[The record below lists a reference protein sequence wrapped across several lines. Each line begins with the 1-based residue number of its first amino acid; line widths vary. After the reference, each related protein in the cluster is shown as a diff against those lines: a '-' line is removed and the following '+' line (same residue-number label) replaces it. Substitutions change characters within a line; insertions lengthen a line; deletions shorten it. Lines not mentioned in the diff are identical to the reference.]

1 MARPLAKPPRLCVRF
16 TRASKR
22 FALNRRLTL
31 AIGALQAL
39 ISVAIGLGAL
49 AVPLAILWLFENDA
63 QTGFVVAF
71 RTASDI
77 WLLSQGAPINVAAG
91 TFLGIEVGAFAI
103 TLMPLGYSIFL
114 GWLAWRVGRAISGAA
129 EMWPAWLGAIGTFAI
144 LNFLVVRAADFKAAA
159 PDQIG
164 GLIWPVLFFSAFV
177 FVGSL
182 IGEPRPVYG
191 VAKGMLSLERRQVSE
206 FFAKTFASLP
216 WIIRVVWSPAL
227 RAGTGIVIAML
238 VVSSAAIALLFAF
251 NWIGVVTFYE
261 TVHSTFLGGF
271 AITSA
276 QIALLPNFVIF
287 AASWLTGVGFSI
299 GAGSLISPLG
309 SAAGPLPAIPALA
322 VLPQGTLD
330 FGMIAIVV
338 PLVLAFM
345 ATLAIKKHA
354 DDVRFEFATPLASAF
369 ALGLSIAFVAAVEL
383 AALAWLASGAFG
395 PGRFA
400 SNGVNPLILFAV
412 FFVEVGVVAVLA
424 SFFAAKPN
432 RADHPLLASKKK

>member
-1 MARPLAKPPRLCVRF
+1 
-16 TRASKR
+16 
-22 FALNRRLTL
+22 
-31 AIGALQAL
+31 
-39 ISVAIGLGAL
+39 VAIGLGAL
-49 AVPLAILWLFENDA
+49 AVPLAILWLFENDP
-63 QTGFVVAF
+63 QTNFLVAF
-71 RTASDI
+71 RTAADI
-77 WLLSQGAPINVAAG
+77 WLLSQGASINVAAG
-91 TFLGIEVGAFAI
+91 TFLGLEVPAFNI
-103 TLMPLGYSIFL
+103 TLMPLGFSIFL
-114 GWLAWRVGRAISGAA
+114 GWLAWRVGRTISGAT
-129 EMWPAWLGAIGTFAI
+129 EMWPAWLGAIGTFSM
-144 LNFLVVRAADFKAAA
+144 LNFLVVKAADFKAVA

-177 FVGSL
+177 LLGSL
-182 IGEPRPVYG
+182 VGEPRPVYG
-191 VAKGMLSLERRQVSE
+191 VAKGMVSTERKLVND
-206 FFAKTFASLP
+206 FFAKTFAALP
-216 WIIRVVWSPAL
+216 WVIRVVWVPAM
-227 RAGTGIVIAML
+227 RAGTGIVVALL
-238 VVSSAAIALLFAF
+238 VVAAAAIGLLFAF

-287 AASWLTGVGFSI
+287 TASWLTGVGFSI

-330 FGMIAIVV
+330 FGMIAIGV
-338 PLVLAFM
+338 PLLLAFF

-354 DDVRFEFATPLASAF
+354 DDVRFEFATPIGSAL

-383 AALAWLASGAFG
+383 ALLGWLASGAFG

-400 SNGVNPLILFAV
+400 SNGVEPLILFAV
-412 FFVEVGVVAVLA
+412 VFVEVALVAVLA

-432 RADHPLLASKKK
+432 RPDHPLLGLKRKQ

>member
-1 MARPLAKPPRLCVRF
+1 
-16 TRASKR
+16 
-22 FALNRRLTL
+22 LNRRLTL

-49 AVPLAILWLFENDA
+49 AVPLAILWLFENDP
-63 QTGFVVAF
+63 QTNFLVAF
-71 RTASDI
+71 RTAADI
-77 WLLSQGAPINVAAG
+77 WLLSQGASINVAAG
-91 TFLGIEVGAFAI
+91 KFLGLEVPAFNI
-103 TLMPLGYSIFL
+103 TLMPLGFSIFL
-114 GWLAWRVGRAISGAA
+114 AWLAWRVGRTISGAT
-129 EMWPAWLGAIGTFAI
+129 EMWPAWLGAIGTFSI
-144 LNFLVVRAADFKAAA
+144 LNFLVVKAADFKAVA

-177 FVGSL
+177 FLGSL
-182 IGEPRPVYG
+182 VGEPRPVYG
-191 VAKGMLSLERRQVSE
+191 VAKGMVSTERKLVND
-206 FFAKTFASLP
+206 FFAKTFAALP
-216 WIIRVVWSPAL
+216 WVIRVVWVPAL
-227 RAGTGIVIAML
+227 RAGTGIVVALL
-238 VVSSAAIALLFAF
+238 VVSAAAIGLLFAF

-330 FGMIAIVV
+330 FGMIAIGV
-338 PLVLAFM
+338 PLLLAFF

-354 DDVRFEFATPLASAF
+354 DDVRFEFATPIGSAL

-383 AALAWLASGAFG
+383 AVLGWLASGAFG

-400 SNGVNPLILFAV
+400 SNGVEPLILFAV
-412 FFVEVGVVAVLA
+412 VFVEVALVAVLA

-432 RADHPLLASKKK
+432 RPDHPLLGLKRKQ

>member
-1 MARPLAKPPRLCVRF
+1 M
-16 TRASKR
+16 
-22 FALNRRLTL
+22 NRRLTF

-49 AVPLAILWLFENDA
+49 AVPLAILWLFENDP
-63 QTGFVVAF
+63 QTNFLVAF
-71 RTASDI
+71 RTAADI
-77 WLLSQGAPINVAAG
+77 WLLSQGATINVAAG
-91 TFLGIEVGAFAI
+91 TFLGLEVPAFNI
-103 TLMPLGYSIFL
+103 TLMPLGFSIFL
-114 GWLAWRVGRAISGAA
+114 AWLAWRVGRTISGAT
-129 EMWPAWLGAIGTFAI
+129 EMWPAWLGAIGTFSI
-144 LNFLVVRAADFKAAA
+144 LNFLVVKAADFKAVA

-177 FVGSL
+177 FLGSL
-182 IGEPRPVYG
+182 VGEPRPVYG
-191 VAKGMLSLERRQVSE
+191 VAKGMVSTERKLIND
-206 FFAKTFASLP
+206 FFAKTFAALP
-216 WIIRVVWSPAL
+216 WVIRVVWVPAL
-227 RAGTGIVIAML
+227 RAGTGIVVALL
-238 VVSSAAIALLFAF
+238 VVSAAAIGLLFAF

-330 FGMIAIVV
+330 FGMIAIGV
-338 PLVLAFM
+338 PLLLAFF

-354 DDVRFEFATPLASAF
+354 DDVRFEFATPIGSAL

-383 AALAWLASGAFG
+383 ALLGWLASGAFG

-400 SNGVNPLILFAV
+400 SNGVEPLLLFAV
-412 FFVEVGVVAVLA
+412 VFVEVAVVAVLA
-424 SFFAAKPN
+424 SFFAAKPI
-432 RADHPLLASKKK
+432 RPDHPLLGLKRKQ

>member
-1 MARPLAKPPRLCVRF
+1 MRF

-63 QTGFVVAF
+63 QTSFVVAF
-71 RTASDI
+71 RTAADI
-77 WLLSQGAPINVAAG
+77 WLLSQGASINVSAG
-91 TFLGIEVGAFAI
+91 TFLGIEVSAFAI

-114 GWLAWRVGRAISGAA
+114 AWLAWRVGRAISGAA

-191 VAKGMLSLERRQVSE
+191 VAKGMLSLERKQVSE
-206 FFAKTFASLP
+206 FLAKTFASLP

-238 VVSSAAIALLFAF
+238 VVSAAAIALLFAF

-412 FFVEVGVVAVLA
+412 FFVEVAVVAVLA

-432 RADHPLLASKKK
+432 RADHPLLSTKLK

>member
-1 MARPLAKPPRLCVRF
+1 MRF

-22 FALNRRLTL
+22 LALNRRLTL

-114 GWLAWRVGRAISGAA
+114 AWLAWRVGRAISGAA

-182 IGEPRPVYG
+182 IGEPRSVYG
-191 VAKGMLSLERRQVSE
+191 VAKGMISIERKAVDE

-338 PLVLAFM
+338 PLVLAFI

-369 ALGLSIAFVAAVEL
+369 ALGLSIAFVAAIEL

-412 FFVEVGVVAVLA
+412 FFIEVAVVAVLA

-432 RADHPLLASKKK
+432 RADHPLLASKKN

>member
-1 MARPLAKPPRLCVRF
+1 M
-16 TRASKR
+16 
-22 FALNRRLTL
+22 NRRLTF

-49 AVPLAILWLFENDA
+49 AVPLAILWLFENDP
-63 QTGFVVAF
+63 QTNFLVAF
-71 RTASDI
+71 RTAADI
-77 WLLSQGAPINVAAG
+77 WLLSQGATINVAAG
-91 TFLGIEVGAFAI
+91 TFLGLEVPAFNI
-103 TLMPLGYSIFL
+103 TLMPLGFSIFL
-114 GWLAWRVGRAISGAA
+114 AWLAWRVGRTISGAT
-129 EMWPAWLGAIGTFAI
+129 EMWPAWLGAIGTFSI
-144 LNFLVVRAADFKAAA
+144 LNFLVVKAADFKAVA

-177 FVGSL
+177 FLGSL
-182 IGEPRPVYG
+182 VGEPRPVYG
-191 VAKGMLSLERRQVSE
+191 VAKGMVSTERKLIND
-206 FFAKTFASLP
+206 FFAKTFAALP
-216 WIIRVVWSPAL
+216 WVIRVVWVPAL
-227 RAGTGIVIAML
+227 RAGTGIVVALL
-238 VVSSAAIALLFAF
+238 VVSAAAIGLLFAF

-330 FGMIAIVV
+330 FGMIAIGV
-338 PLVLAFM
+338 PLLLAFF

-354 DDVRFEFATPLASAF
+354 DDVRFEFATPIGSAL

-383 AALAWLASGAFG
+383 ALLGWLASGAFG

-400 SNGVNPLILFAV
+400 SNGVEPLLLFAV
-412 FFVEVGVVAVLA
+412 VFVEVALVAVLA
-424 SFFAAKPN
+424 SFFAAKPI
-432 RADHPLLASKKK
+432 RPDHPLLGLKRKQ

>member
-1 MARPLAKPPRLCVRF
+1 M
-16 TRASKR
+16 
-22 FALNRRLTL
+22 NRRLTL

-49 AVPLAILWLFENDA
+49 AVPLAILWLFENDP
-63 QTGFVVAF
+63 QTNFLVAF
-71 RTASDI
+71 RTAADI
-77 WLLSQGAPINVAAG
+77 WLLSQGASINVAAG
-91 TFLGIEVGAFAI
+91 KFLGLEVPAFNI
-103 TLMPLGYSIFL
+103 TLMPLGLGIFL
-114 GWLAWRVGRAISGAA
+114 GWLAWRVGRTISGAT
-129 EMWPAWLGAIGTFAI
+129 EMWPAWLGAIGTFSI
-144 LNFLVVRAADFKAAA
+144 LNFLVVKAADFKAVA

-177 FVGSL
+177 FLGSL
-182 IGEPRPVYG
+182 VGEPRPVYG
-191 VAKGMLSLERRQVSE
+191 VAKGMVSTERKLVND
-206 FFAKTFASLP
+206 FFAKTFAALP
-216 WIIRVVWSPAL
+216 WVIRVVWVPAL
-227 RAGTGIVIAML
+227 RAGTGIVVALL
-238 VVSSAAIALLFAF
+238 VVSAAAIGLLFAF

-330 FGMIAIVV
+330 FGMIAIGV
-338 PLVLAFM
+338 PLLLAFF

-354 DDVRFEFATPLASAF
+354 DDVRFEFATPIGSAL
-369 ALGLSIAFVAAVEL
+369 ALGLSIAFVAAAEL
-383 AALAWLASGAFG
+383 ALLGWLASGAFG
-395 PGRFA
+395 PGRFS
-400 SNGVNPLILFAV
+400 SNGVDPLILFAV
-412 FFVEVGVVAVLA
+412 VFVEVALVAVLA

-432 RADHPLLASKKK
+432 RPDHPLLGLKRKQ

>member
-1 MARPLAKPPRLCVRF
+1 MRF

-31 AIGALQAL
+31 AIGAVQAL

-63 QTGFVVAF
+63 QTGFDAAF

-77 WLLSQGAPINVAAG
+77 WLISQGTPLKVAAG
-91 TFLGIEVGAFAI
+91 TFLGLEVPAFAI
-103 TLMPLGYSIFL
+103 TMMPLGYSIFL
-114 GWLAWRVGRAISGAA
+114 AWLAWRVGRAISGAA
-129 EMWPAWLGAIGTFAI
+129 EMWPAWLGAIGTFAA
-144 LNFLVVRAADFKAAA
+144 LNFVVVSAANFKAIA
-159 PDQIG
+159 PDQVA
-164 GLIWPVLFFSAFV
+164 GLIWPVIFFSLFV
-177 FVGSL
+177 LIGSL
-182 IGEPRPVYG
+182 VGEPRPVYG
-191 VAKGMLSLERRQVSE
+191 VAKGMVSIERKVLADFLS
-206 FFAKTFASLP
+206 KTFASLP
-216 WIIRVVWSPAL
+216 WVIRVVWSPAL

-238 VVSSAAIALLFAF
+238 VVSAVAIGLLFAV

-261 TVHSTFLGGF
+261 SVHSTFLGGF

-330 FGMIAIVV
+330 FGMIAIAI
-338 PLVLAFM
+338 PLVISFL

-354 DDVRFEFATPLASAF
+354 DDVRFEFATPLASAL
-369 ALGLSIAFVAAVEL
+369 ALGLSIAFVAALEL

-400 SNGVNPLILFAV
+400 TNGVNPPILFAV
-412 FFVEVGVVAVLA
+412 FFIEVAVVAVLA

-432 RADHPLLASKKK
+432 SADHPLLTTKLK

>member
-1 MARPLAKPPRLCVRF
+1 MRF

-22 FALNRRLTL
+22 LALNRRLTL

-144 LNFLVVRAADFKAAA
+144 LNFLVVRAAEFKAAS

-191 VAKGMLSLERRQVSE
+191 VAKGMLSLERKQVSE

-338 PLVLAFM
+338 PLVLAFI
-345 ATLAIKKHA
+345 ATLAIKQHA

-369 ALGLSIAFVAAVEL
+369 ALGLSIAFVAAIEL

-432 RADHPLLASKKK
+432 RADHPLLSTKLK

>member
-1 MARPLAKPPRLCVRF
+1 MRF

-63 QTGFVVAF
+63 QTSFVVAF
-71 RTASDI
+71 RTATDI
-77 WLLSQGAPINVAAG
+77 WLLSQGASITVSAG
-91 TFLGIEVGAFAI
+91 TFLGIEVSAFAI

-114 GWLAWRVGRAISGAA
+114 AWLAWRVGRAISGAA

-164 GLIWPVLFFSAFV
+164 GLIWPALFFSAFV

-191 VAKGMLSLERRQVSE
+191 VAKGMLSLERKQVSE
-206 FFAKTFASLP
+206 FLAKTFASLP

-238 VVSSAAIALLFAF
+238 VVSAAAIALLFAF

-432 RADHPLLASKKK
+432 RADHPLLSTKLK

>member
-1 MARPLAKPPRLCVRF
+1 M
-16 TRASKR
+16 
-22 FALNRRLTL
+22 
-31 AIGALQAL
+31 
-39 ISVAIGLGAL
+39 AIGLGAL
-49 AVPLAILWLFENDA
+49 AVPLAILWLFENDP
-63 QTGFVVAF
+63 QTNLLVAF
-71 RTASDI
+71 RTAADI
-77 WLLSQGAPINVAAG
+77 WLLSQGASINVAAG
-91 TFLGIEVGAFAI
+91 TFLGLEVPAFNI
-103 TLMPLGYSIFL
+103 TLMPLGFSIFL
-114 GWLAWRVGRAISGAA
+114 AWLAWRVGRTISGAT
-129 EMWPAWLGAIGTFAI
+129 EMWPAWLGAIGTFSI
-144 LNFLVVRAADFKAAA
+144 LNFLVVKAADFKAVA

-177 FVGSL
+177 FLGSL
-182 IGEPRPVYG
+182 VGEPRPVYG
-191 VAKGMLSLERRQVSE
+191 VAKGMVSTERKLVKD
-206 FFAKTFASLP
+206 FFAKTFAALP
-216 WIIRVVWSPAL
+216 WVIRVVWVPAL
-227 RAGTGIVIAML
+227 RAGTGIVVALL
-238 VVSSAAIALLFAF
+238 VVSAAAIGLLFAF

-330 FGMIAIVV
+330 FGMIAIGV
-338 PLVLAFM
+338 PLLLAFF

-354 DDVRFEFATPLASAF
+354 DDVRFEFATPIGSAL

-383 AALAWLASGAFG
+383 ALLGWLASGAFG

-400 SNGVNPLILFAV
+400 SNGVEPLILFAV
-412 FFVEVGVVAVLA
+412 VFVEVALVAVLA

-432 RADHPLLASKKK
+432 RPDHPLLGLKRKQ

>member
-1 MARPLAKPPRLCVRF
+1 MRF

-22 FALNRRLTL
+22 LELNRRLTL

-49 AVPLAILWLFENDA
+49 VVPLMLLWLFENDGL
-63 QTGFVVAF
+63 TEFGLAF
-71 RTASDI
+71 RTAGDI
-77 WLLSQGAPINVAAG
+77 WLLSQGASINVSAG
-91 TFLGIEVGAFAI
+91 TFLGLEVPAFAI

-114 GWLAWRVGRAISGAA
+114 AWLAWRVGRTISGAA
-129 EMWPAWLGAIGTFAI
+129 EMWPAWLGAIATFAI
-144 LNFLVVRAADFKAAA
+144 LNFLVVRAADFKAVA
-159 PDQIG
+159 PDQVG

-177 FVGSL
+177 FVGSM

-191 VAKGMLSLERRQVSE
+191 VAKGMVSVERKAVDE

-216 WIIRVVWSPAL
+216 WVVRVVWSPAV

-238 VVSSAAIALLFAF
+238 VISGVAIGLLFAF

-276 QIALLPNFVIF
+276 QIALLPNFVVF
-287 AASWLTGVGFSI
+287 TASWLTGVGFSI

-338 PLVLAFM
+338 PLVVAFL

-369 ALGLSIAFVAAVEL
+369 ALGLSIAFVAALEL
-383 AALAWLASGAFG
+383 AVLAWMASGAFG

-412 FFVEVGVVAVLA
+412 FFVEVAVVAVLA
-424 SFFAAKPN
+424 SFFAATPN
-432 RADHPLLASKKK
+432 RADHPLLTTKRD

>member
-1 MARPLAKPPRLCVRF
+1 MRF
-16 TRASKR
+16 TRTYKR
-22 FALNRRLTL
+22 LALNRRLTL

-39 ISVAIGLGAL
+39 ISVAIGLGVL
-49 AVPLAILWLFENDA
+49 VVPLILLWLFENDGL
-63 QTGFVVAF
+63 TEFGLAF
-71 RTASDI
+71 RTAGDI
-77 WLLSQGAPINVAAG
+77 WLLSQGASINVSAG
-91 TFLGIEVGAFAI
+91 DFLGLEVPAFAI

-114 GWLAWRVGRAISGAA
+114 AWLAWRVGRSISGAT
-129 EMWPAWLGAIGTFAI
+129 EMWPAWMGAIGTFAL
-144 LNFLVVRAADFKAAA
+144 LNFLVVRAADHPAVA

-164 GLIWPVLFFSAFV
+164 GLVWPVLFFSAFV
-177 FVGSL
+177 LIGSL
-182 IGEPRPVYG
+182 VGEPRPVYG
-191 VAKGMLSLERRQVSE
+191 VAKGMVSIERKALNDWLS
-206 FFAKTFASLP
+206 KTFAALP
-216 WIIRVVWSPAL
+216 WVVRVVWSPAL

-238 VVSSAAIALLFAF
+238 IVSAAAIGLLFAV

-276 QIALLPNFVIF
+276 QIALLPNFVVY

-330 FGMIAIVV
+330 FGMIAVMV
-338 PLVLAFM
+338 PLLLAFF

-354 DDVRFEFATPLASAF
+354 DDVRFEFATPLGSAF
-369 ALGLSIAFVAAVEL
+369 ALGLSIAFVAALEL
-383 AALAWLASGAFG
+383 ALLAWLASGAFG

-400 SNGVNPLILFAV
+400 VGGVNPLLLFAV
-412 FFVEVGVVAVLA
+412 FFVEVAVVAVLA
-424 SFFAAKPN
+424 SFFAAKPL
-432 RADHPLLASKKK
+432 RADHPLLALKKK

>member
-1 MARPLAKPPRLCVRF
+1 
-16 TRASKR
+16 
-22 FALNRRLTL
+22 
-31 AIGALQAL
+31 
-39 ISVAIGLGAL
+39 
-49 AVPLAILWLFENDA
+49 
-63 QTGFVVAF
+63 
-71 RTASDI
+71 
-77 WLLSQGAPINVAAG
+77 
-91 TFLGIEVGAFAI
+91 
-103 TLMPLGYSIFL
+103 
-114 GWLAWRVGRAISGAA
+114 
-129 EMWPAWLGAIGTFAI
+129 MWPAWLGAIGTFSI
-144 LNFLVVRAADFKAAA
+144 LNFLVVKAADFKAVA

-177 FVGSL
+177 FLGSL
-182 IGEPRPVYG
+182 VGEPRPVYG
-191 VAKGMLSLERRQVSE
+191 VAKGMVSTERKLVND
-206 FFAKTFASLP
+206 FFAKTFAALP
-216 WIIRVVWSPAL
+216 WVIRVVWVPAL
-227 RAGTGIVIAML
+227 RAGTGIVVALL
-238 VVSSAAIALLFAF
+238 VVSAAAIGLLFAF

-330 FGMIAIVV
+330 FGMIAIGV
-338 PLVLAFM
+338 PLLLAFF

-354 DDVRFEFATPLASAF
+354 DDVRFEFATPIGSAL
-369 ALGLSIAFVAAVEL
+369 ALGLSIAFVAAVEM
-383 AALAWLASGAFG
+383 ALLGWLASGAFG

-400 SNGVNPLILFAV
+400 SNGVGPLILFAV
-412 FFVEVGVVAVLA
+412 VFVEVALVAVLA

-432 RADHPLLASKKK
+432 RPDHPLLGLKRKQ

>member
-1 MARPLAKPPRLCVRF
+1 M
-16 TRASKR
+16 
-22 FALNRRLTL
+22 NRRLTL

-49 AVPLAILWLFENDA
+49 AVPLAILWLFENDP
-63 QTGFVVAF
+63 QTNFLVAF
-71 RTASDI
+71 RTAADI
-77 WLLSQGAPINVAAG
+77 WLLSQGASINVAAG
-91 TFLGIEVGAFAI
+91 TFLGLEVPAFNI
-103 TLMPLGYSIFL
+103 TLMPLGLSIFL
-114 GWLAWRVGRAISGAA
+114 GWLAWRVGRTISGAT
-129 EMWPAWLGAIGTFAI
+129 EMWPAWLGAIGTFSI
-144 LNFLVVRAADFKAAA
+144 LNFLVVKAADFKAVA

-177 FVGSL
+177 FLGSL
-182 IGEPRPVYG
+182 VGEPRPVYG
-191 VAKGMLSLERRQVSE
+191 VAKGMVSTERKLVND
-206 FFAKTFASLP
+206 FFAKTFAALP
-216 WIIRVVWSPAL
+216 WVVRVVWVPAM
-227 RAGTGIVIAML
+227 RAGTGIVVALL
-238 VVSSAAIALLFAF
+238 VVSAAAIGLLFAF

-330 FGMIAIVV
+330 FGMIAIGV
-338 PLVLAFM
+338 PLLLAFF

-354 DDVRFEFATPLASAF
+354 DDVRFEFATPIGSAL

-383 AALAWLASGAFG
+383 ALLGWLASGAFG
-395 PGRFA
+395 PGRFS
-400 SNGVNPLILFAV
+400 SNGVEPLILFAV
-412 FFVEVGVVAVLA
+412 VFVEVALVAVLA

-432 RADHPLLASKKK
+432 RPDHPLLGLKRKQ

>member
-1 MARPLAKPPRLCVRF
+1 MRF

-144 LNFLVVRAADFKAAA
+144 LNFLVVRAADFKAVA

-164 GLIWPVLFFSAFV
+164 GLVWPVLFFSACV

-191 VAKGMLSLERRQVSE
+191 VAKGMLSLERKQVSE
-206 FFAKTFASLP
+206 FVKKTFASLP

-251 NWIGVVTFYE
+251 NWIAVVTFYE

-338 PLVLAFM
+338 PLVLAFI
-345 ATLAIKKHA
+345 ATLAIKQHA

-369 ALGLSIAFVAAVEL
+369 ALGLSIAFVAAIEL

-412 FFVEVGVVAVLA
+412 FFIEVAVVAVLA

-432 RADHPLLASKKK
+432 RADHPLLASEKK

>member
-1 MARPLAKPPRLCVRF
+1 MRF

-22 FALNRRLTL
+22 LALNRRLTF

-77 WLLSQGAPINVAAG
+77 WLLSQGASINVAAG

-114 GWLAWRVGRAISGAA
+114 AWLAWRVGRAISGAA

-144 LNFLVVRAADFKAAA
+144 LNFLVVRAADFKAVA

-164 GLIWPVLFFSAFV
+164 GLVWPVLFFSAFV
-177 FVGSL
+177 FFGSL

-191 VAKGMLSLERRQVSE
+191 VAKGMLSLERKKVSE
-206 FFAKTFASLP
+206 FFAKTFAALP

-338 PLVLAFM
+338 PLVLAFI

-369 ALGLSIAFVAAVEL
+369 ALGLSIAFVAALEL
-383 AALAWLASGAFG
+383 AALAWLASGGFG

-412 FFVEVGVVAVLA
+412 FFIEVAVVAVLA

-432 RADHPLLASKKK
+432 RADHPLLASKKN

>member
-1 MARPLAKPPRLCVRF
+1 MRF

-144 LNFLVVRAADFKAAA
+144 LNFFVVRAADFKAAA

-182 IGEPRPVYG
+182 VGEPRPVYG
-191 VAKGMLSLERRQVSE
+191 VAKGMLSLERKQVSE

-338 PLVLAFM
+338 PLVLAFI

-369 ALGLSIAFVAAVEL
+369 ALGLSIAFVAAIEL

-412 FFVEVGVVAVLA
+412 FFIEVAVVAVLA

>member
-1 MARPLAKPPRLCVRF
+1 M
-16 TRASKR
+16 
-22 FALNRRLTL
+22 
-31 AIGALQAL
+31 
-39 ISVAIGLGAL
+39 AIGLGAL
-49 AVPLAILWLFENDA
+49 AVPLAILWLFENDP
-63 QTGFVVAF
+63 QTNLLVAF
-71 RTASDI
+71 RTAADI
-77 WLLSQGAPINVAAG
+77 WLLSQGASINVAAG
-91 TFLGIEVGAFAI
+91 TFLGLEVPAFNI
-103 TLMPLGYSIFL
+103 TLMPLGFSIFL
-114 GWLAWRVGRAISGAA
+114 AWLAWRVGRTISGAT
-129 EMWPAWLGAIGTFAI
+129 EMWPAWLGAIGTFSI
-144 LNFLVVRAADFKAAA
+144 LNFLVVKAADFKAVA

-177 FVGSL
+177 FLSSL
-182 IGEPRPVYG
+182 VGEPRPVYG
-191 VAKGMLSLERRQVSE
+191 VAKGMVSTERKIVND
-206 FFAKTFASLP
+206 FFAKTFAALP
-216 WIIRVVWSPAL
+216 WVIRVVWVPAM
-227 RAGTGIVIAML
+227 RAGTGIVVALL
-238 VVSSAAIALLFAF
+238 VVSAAAIGLLFAF

-330 FGMIAIVV
+330 FGMIAIGV
-338 PLVLAFM
+338 PLLLAFF

-354 DDVRFEFATPLASAF
+354 DDVRFEFATPIGSAL

-383 AALAWLASGAFG
+383 ALLGWLASGAFG

-400 SNGVNPLILFAV
+400 SNGVEPLILFAV
-412 FFVEVGVVAVLA
+412 VFVEVALVAVLA

-432 RADHPLLASKKK
+432 RPDHPLLGLKRKQ

>member
-1 MARPLAKPPRLCVRF
+1 MRF

-31 AIGALQAL
+31 TIGALQAL

-144 LNFLVVRAADFKAAA
+144 LNFLVVRAADFKAVA

-164 GLIWPVLFFSAFV
+164 GLVWPVLFFSACV

-191 VAKGMLSLERRQVSE
+191 VAKGRLSLERKQFSE
-206 FFAKTFASLP
+206 FVKKTFASLP

-338 PLVLAFM
+338 PLVLAFI
-345 ATLAIKKHA
+345 ATLAIKQHA

-369 ALGLSIAFVAAVEL
+369 ALGLSIAFVAAIEL
-383 AALAWLASGAFG
+383 AALAWLASGGFG

-412 FFVEVGVVAVLA
+412 FFIEVAVVAVLA

>member
-1 MARPLAKPPRLCVRF
+1 M
-16 TRASKR
+16 
-22 FALNRRLTL
+22 NRRLTL

-77 WLLSQGAPINVAAG
+77 WLLSQGASINVAAG
-91 TFLGIEVGAFAI
+91 TFLGLEVTAFAI

-114 GWLAWRVGRAISGAA
+114 AWLAWRVGRTISGAA

-144 LNFLVVRAADFKAAA
+144 LNFLVVRAADFKTAG
-159 PDQIG
+159 PDQVG
-164 GLIWPVLFFSAFV
+164 GLIWPVLFFTV
-177 FVGSL
+177 FVLIGSVV
-182 IGEPRPVYG
+182 GEPRPVYG
-191 VAKGMLSLERRQVSE
+191 VAKGMVSIERKMISE
-206 FFAKTFASLP
+206 SVAKTVAAMP
-216 WIIRVVWSPAL
+216 WVIRVVWSPAL

-238 VVSSAAIALLFAF
+238 VVSATAIGLLFAF

-261 TVHSTFLGGF
+261 SVHSTFLGGF

-287 AASWLTGVGFSI
+287 AASWFTGVGFSI

-338 PLVLAFM
+338 PLVLAFF
-345 ATLAIKKHA
+345 ATLAIKQHA
-354 DDVRFEFATPLASAF
+354 DDIRFEFATPLASAL
-369 ALGLSIAFVAAVEL
+369 ALGLSIAFVAALEL
-383 AALAWLASGAFG
+383 AALAWLASGGFG

-400 SNGVNPLILFAV
+400 TNGANPLVVFAV
-412 FFVEVGVVAVLA
+412 FFVEVAVVSVLA

-432 RADHPLLASKKK
+432 RADHPLLSAKLK

>member
-1 MARPLAKPPRLCVRF
+1 M
-16 TRASKR
+16 
-22 FALNRRLTL
+22 
-31 AIGALQAL
+31 
-39 ISVAIGLGAL
+39 AIGLGAL
-49 AVPLAILWLFENDA
+49 AVPLAILWLFENDP
-63 QTGFVVAF
+63 QTNLLVAF
-71 RTASDI
+71 RTAADI
-77 WLLSQGAPINVAAG
+77 WLLSQGASINVAAG
-91 TFLGIEVGAFAI
+91 TFLGLEVPAFNI
-103 TLMPLGYSIFL
+103 TLMPLGFSIFL
-114 GWLAWRVGRAISGAA
+114 AWLAWRVGRTISGAT
-129 EMWPAWLGAIGTFAI
+129 EMWPAWLGAIGTFSI
-144 LNFLVVRAADFKAAA
+144 LNFLVVKAADFKAVA

-177 FVGSL
+177 FLGSL
-182 IGEPRPVYG
+182 VGEPRPVYG
-191 VAKGMLSLERRQVSE
+191 VAKGMVSTERKLVND
-206 FFAKTFASLP
+206 FFAKTFAALP
-216 WIIRVVWSPAL
+216 WVIRVVWVPAM
-227 RAGTGIVIAML
+227 RAGTGIVVALL
-238 VVSSAAIALLFAF
+238 VVSAAAIGLLFAF

-287 AASWLTGVGFSI
+287 TASWLTGVGFSI

-330 FGMIAIVV
+330 FGMIAIGV
-338 PLVLAFM
+338 PLLLAFF

-354 DDVRFEFATPLASAF
+354 DDVRFEFATPIGSAL

-383 AALAWLASGAFG
+383 ALLGWLASGAFG

-400 SNGVNPLILFAV
+400 SNGVEPLILFAV
-412 FFVEVGVVAVLA
+412 VFVEVALVAVLA

-432 RADHPLLASKKK
+432 RPDHPLLGLKRKQ

>member
-1 MARPLAKPPRLCVRF
+1 M
-16 TRASKR
+16 
-22 FALNRRLTL
+22 
-31 AIGALQAL
+31 
-39 ISVAIGLGAL
+39 AIGLGAL
-49 AVPLAILWLFENDA
+49 AVPLAILWLFENDP
-63 QTGFVVAF
+63 QTNFLVAF
-71 RTASDI
+71 RTAADI
-77 WLLSQGAPINVAAG
+77 WLLSQGASINVAAG
-91 TFLGIEVGAFAI
+91 TFLGLEVPAFNI
-103 TLMPLGYSIFL
+103 TLMPLGFSIFL
-114 GWLAWRVGRAISGAA
+114 GWLAWRVGRTISGAT
-129 EMWPAWLGAIGTFAI
+129 EMWPAWLGAIGTFSM
-144 LNFLVVRAADFKAAA
+144 LNFLVVKAADFKAVA

-177 FVGSL
+177 LLGSL
-182 IGEPRPVYG
+182 VGEPRPVYG
-191 VAKGMLSLERRQVSE
+191 VAKGMVSTERKLVND
-206 FFAKTFASLP
+206 FFAKTFAALP
-216 WIIRVVWSPAL
+216 WVIRVVWVPAM
-227 RAGTGIVIAML
+227 RAGTGIVVALL
-238 VVSSAAIALLFAF
+238 VVAAAAIGLLFAF

-287 AASWLTGVGFSI
+287 TASWLTGVGFSI

-330 FGMIAIVV
+330 FGMIAIGV
-338 PLVLAFM
+338 PLLLAFF

-354 DDVRFEFATPLASAF
+354 DDVRFEFATPIGSAL

-383 AALAWLASGAFG
+383 ALLGWLASGAFG

-400 SNGVNPLILFAV
+400 SNGVEPLILFAV
-412 FFVEVGVVAVLA
+412 VFVEVALVAVLA

-432 RADHPLLASKKK
+432 RPDHPLLGLKRKQ

>member
-1 MARPLAKPPRLCVRF
+1 
-16 TRASKR
+16 
-22 FALNRRLTL
+22 LNRRLTL

-49 AVPLAILWLFENDA
+49 AVPLAILWLFENDP
-63 QTGFVVAF
+63 QTNFLVAL
-71 RTASDI
+71 RTAADI
-77 WLLSQGAPINVAAG
+77 WLLSQGASINVAAG
-91 TFLGIEVGAFAI
+91 TFLGLEVPAFNI
-103 TLMPLGYSIFL
+103 TLMPLGFSTFL
-114 GWLAWRVGRAISGAA
+114 AWLAWRVGRTISGAT
-129 EMWPAWLGAIGTFAI
+129 EMWPAWLGAIGTFSI
-144 LNFLVVRAADFKAAA
+144 LNFLVVKAADFKAVA

-177 FVGSL
+177 FLGSL
-182 IGEPRPVYG
+182 VGEPRPVYG
-191 VAKGMLSLERRQVSE
+191 VAKGMVSTERKLVND
-206 FFAKTFASLP
+206 FFAKTFAALP
-216 WIIRVVWSPAL
+216 WVIRVVWVPAM
-227 RAGTGIVIAML
+227 RAGTGIVVALL
-238 VVSSAAIALLFAF
+238 VVSAAAIGLLFAF

-276 QIALLPNFVIF
+276 QIALLPNFMIF

-330 FGMIAIVV
+330 FGMIAIGV
-338 PLVLAFM
+338 PLLLAFF

-354 DDVRFEFATPLASAF
+354 DDVRFEFATPIGSAL

-383 AALAWLASGAFG
+383 ALLGWLASGAFG
-395 PGRFA
+395 PGRFS
-400 SNGVNPLILFAV
+400 SNGVEPLILFAV
-412 FFVEVGVVAVLA
+412 VFVEVALVAVLA

-432 RADHPLLASKKK
+432 RPDHPLLGLKRKQ

>member
-1 MARPLAKPPRLCVRF
+1 MRF

-31 AIGALQAL
+31 TIGALQAL

-144 LNFLVVRAADFKAAA
+144 LNFLVVRAADFKAVA

-164 GLIWPVLFFSAFV
+164 GLVWPVLFFSACV

-191 VAKGMLSLERRQVSE
+191 VAKGRLSLERKQFSE
-206 FFAKTFASLP
+206 FVKKTFASLP

-338 PLVLAFM
+338 PLVLAFI
-345 ATLAIKKHA
+345 ATLAIKQHA

-369 ALGLSIAFVAAVEL
+369 ALGLSIAFVAAIEL

-412 FFVEVGVVAVLA
+412 FFIEVAVVAVLA